1 MTKSSLLIVAAVAVL
16 LFAPAAF
23 ADPIGPDCGSC
34 QGSIYTLLNL
44 GQLDAPGG
52 TTDEY
57 KIDLRIDTSG
67 YTGGG
72 LFIDSVAIKVSS
84 ALSGTPSTSLL
95 GFFINGAPSAAIS
108 DWAVQAGGL
117 SANGGCDGSGSGF
130 ECAHDSTHSAPVP
143 GATYDWI
150 FDVIIPAGTLFT
162 GAGQSSI
169 KVRYVDANDVKVGAL
184 ASENITLQTGRPPQQ
199 VPEPGT
205 ILMLSS
211 GLVGLGSL
219 LRRRS
224 RR

>member
-1 MTKSSLLIVAAVAVL
+1 MTKRSLLIVAALAVVL
-16 LFAPAAF
+16 MAPAAF
-23 ADPIGPDCGSC
+23 ADPIGPNCGTC
-34 QGSIYTLLNL
+34 QGSIYTLINL

-52 TTDEY
+52 TTDEF
-57 KIDLRIDTSG
+57 KIDLRINTAG

-72 LFIDSVAIKVSS
+72 LFIDSVAIKVSN

-117 SANGGCDGSGSGF
+117 NANGCDGSGSGF

-150 FDVIIPAGTLFT
+150 FDVKIPAGTLFT
-162 GAGQSSI
+162 GANQASI
-169 KVRYVDANDVKVGAL
+169 KARYINANNEKVGAL
-184 ASENITLQTGRPPQQ
+184 VSEDITLQTGRPPQQ

-205 ILMLSS
+205 ILILGS
-211 GLVGLGSL
+211 GLVGLGFL